1 MDASVIS
8 YRLSLLLRM
17 IDTTNGAE
25 VEERNVRILRDGQVM
40 HPVSRG
46 NGIYVF
52 LNMEREDCDLDI
64 QIFGYDSSHV
74 QIQYEDL
81 DSQMPIKEVFLI
93 PSENTKKGQ
102 PVITLSGNL
111 PGMESIQAVKLGTTS
126 CCISEFDE
134 RKRIIK
140 LFRAYGSGM
149 NDIYYGLIHP
159 GRQTYEPIMI
169 EKMIS
174 ETSVKI
180 SQSLKT
186 PFSVNS
192 PISRIIFGSVTKE
205 GGYCLRVRDD
215 TESLMYLVRYVAA
228 GEARFKTVDFR
239 HLEEVVLE

>member
-25 VEERNVRILRDGQVM
+25 IEERNVRILRDGQVM
-40 HPVSRG
+40 HPISKG

-64 QIFGYDSSHV
+64 QIFGYDACHV
-74 QIQYEDL
+74 SIRYENL

-93 PSENTKKGQ
+93 PSENTRKGQ
-102 PVITLSGNL
+102 PVITFSGNL

-134 RKRIIK
+134 RRRIIK
-140 LFRAYGSGM
+140 LFRAYRSGM

-159 GRQTYEPIMI
+159 GRQTYEPFTI
-169 EKMIS
+169 EKTIS
-174 ETSVKI
+174 DTSVKI
-180 SQSLKT
+180 SQPLKM

-192 PISRIIFGSVTKE
+192 PISRIIFGRVTEK

-215 TESLMYLVRYVAA
+215 TESLMYLVRYVTA
-228 GEARFKTVDFR
+228 GEERFKTVDFR
-239 HLEEVVLE
+239 HLEEVILE